1 MAGLEAIQGND
12 SWLAVA
18 LESFT
23 EEGLGGRDVTRS
35 TEIGF
40 DSVPLFINSTIEVHP
55 LTAYFEVGLV
65 NAPGIAA
72 RPLLARGSPKRG
84 NGLSV
89 VDR

>member
-1 MAGLEAIQGND
+1 MVIKFVIHPNAPQSGMAGLEAIQGND

-40 DSVPLFINSTIEVHP
+40 DSVPLFTTQRRTVLGAT
-55 LTAYFEVGLV
+55 LTPSSRASS
-65 NAPGIAA
+65 AKS
-72 RPLLARGSPKRG
+72 R
-84 NGLSV
+84 
-89 VDR
+89 